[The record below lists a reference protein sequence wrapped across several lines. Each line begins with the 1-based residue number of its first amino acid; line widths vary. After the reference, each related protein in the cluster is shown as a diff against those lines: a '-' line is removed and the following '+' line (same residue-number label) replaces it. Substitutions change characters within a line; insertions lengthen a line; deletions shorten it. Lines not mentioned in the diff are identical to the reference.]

1 MGNKLGKMVKNINTL
16 FILLMSI
23 SISANIPIISKNHFE
38 ETNNATFEDEIAQI
52 YRLPSNRFGI
62 SKINSSTGKPS
73 KMILRNMKLLT
84 PSDEFALQVLD
95 SDKNEIFLIGLGN
108 PFYIHA
114 QHIGYE
120 ESNFFGGYIDAEI
133 RIALPLNADASYFVL
148 MSQENKFLKKISE
161 VKVK

>member
-16 FILLMSI
+16 FILFLSF
-23 SISANIPIISKNHFE
+23 SISANIPTISKKDFE
-38 ETNNATFEDEIAQI
+38 GRDNAIFEDEIAQI
-52 YRLPSNRFGI
+52 YNLSSNRFGI
-62 SKINSSTGKPS
+62 SRINSSTGKPS
-73 KMILRNMKLLT
+73 KVIVRNMKLLT
-84 PSDEFALQVLD
+84 PSDDYALQVLD

-148 MSQENKFLKKISE
+148 MSQENKFLKKINE

>member
-1 MGNKLGKMVKNINTL
+1 MVKNINTL
-16 FILLMSI
+16 FILFLSI
-23 SISANIPIISKNHFE
+23 SISASIPIISKKDFE
-38 ETNNATFEDEIAQI
+38 EKDNAVFDNEIAQI
-52 YRLPSNRFGI
+52 YSLSSNRFGI

-73 KMILRNMKLLT
+73 KVIVRNMKLLT
-84 PSDEFALQVLD
+84 PSDDYALQVLD
-95 SDKNEIFLIGLGN
+95 GDKNEIFLIGLGN

-148 MSQENKFLKKISE
+148 LSQENKFLKKISE

>member
-1 MGNKLGKMVKNINTL
+1 
-16 FILLMSI
+16 MSI
-23 SISANIPIISKNHFE
+23 SISANIPIISKKDFE
-38 ETNNATFEDEIAQI
+38 EKDNAVFDNEIAQI
-52 YRLPSNRFGI
+52 YSLSSNRFGI

-73 KMILRNMKLLT
+73 KVIVRNMKLLT
-84 PSDEFALQVLD
+84 PSDDYALQVLD
-95 SDKNEIFLIGLGN
+95 GDKNEIFLIGLGN